1 MRVAL
6 ISLDQAWQDKAHNL
20 ARCKEHIA
28 NAAREGCQ
36 LIIFPEMT
44 LTGYSLKVSE
54 IAEDVGHSETI
65 KCFSMLSSQY
75 QIDIVFGLCLR
86 RNQNGQNIV
95 FNMLGHASQNGQVS
109 SCYAKFHPFTFSGED
124 NVITPG
130 EDLGFIELSG
140 LTLGASICY
149 DLRFPL
155 LYATMASQICGAI
168 CIANWPAKRVA
179 HWRALLV
186 ARAIE
191 NQMFMIGVNRIGT
204 DGNALNYEKS
214 SIVVSP
220 DGQVISPLLASDELD
235 IYDLDFNDTLKYRNN
250 FPTLR
255 DAKFSR
261 YAQLIGRLSEKE
273 SKDGNA

>member
-6 ISLDQAWQDKAHNL
+6 ISLDQAWQDKAHNS

-28 NAAREGCQ
+28 NAARKGCQ

-65 KCFSMLSSQY
+65 KFFSMLSSQY

-86 RNQNGQNIV
+86 RNKNGQNIV
-95 FNMLGHASQNGQVS
+95 FNVLGHASQNGQVS
-109 SCYAKFHPFTFSGED
+109 TCYAKFHPFTFSGED
-124 NVITPG
+124 EVIAPG
-130 EDLGFIELSG
+130 EDLGFIKISG

-155 LYATMASQICGAI
+155 LFAIMAPQISGAI

-191 NQMFMIGVNRIGT
+191 NQMYMIGVNRIGT
-204 DGNALNYEKS
+204 DGNALIYEKS
-214 SIVVSP
+214 SIVVLP
-220 DGQVISPLLASDELD
+220 DGQVMSPLLNSYELD
-235 IYDLDFNDTLKYRNN
+235 IYDLDFDAALKYRTE

-255 DAKFSR
+255 DANFSR
-261 YAQLIGRLSEKE
+261 YAQLIGQLSERE
-273 SKDGNA
+273 NEDGNA